1 MAKRRKFLA
10 GLGALA
16 SGSAAAVGTGAF
28 TSVSANRSV
37 SVETAG
43 DADAYLGLEPS
54 SGANGNYATT
64 VDGKLAI
71 QLDGSDETPGGDGVN
86 DDTVTKIKDVFR
98 MRNQGTQR
106 TYVYIEDTS
115 DQVTFKLSRASSEK
129 WINDTPVSTLTPNEV
144 VDVEGSEN
152 AILIDPGLEVK
163 IHMYIDT
170 TGESTPDTLLDG
182 DITIQAKADPPADS
196 PFGDS

>member
-1 MAKRRKFLA
+1 MERRKFLIGA
-10 GLGALA
+10 GSLA
-16 SGSAAAVGTGAF
+16 AGGAAALGSGAF
-28 TSVSANRSV
+28 TSVQADRSV
-37 SVETAG
+37 DVTVAG
-43 DADAYLGLEPS
+43 DANAFLGLEPS

-64 VDGKLAI
+64 EDGKLAI
-71 QLDGSDETPGGDGVN
+71 QLDGSDNTPEGNGVN
-86 DDTVTKIKDVFR
+86 NNAETIIKDVFR

-106 TYVYIEDTS
+106 VYVYIEDTS
-115 DQVTFKLSRASSEK
+115 DQVTFKLSRATSEK
-129 WINDTPVSTLTPNEV
+129 WINDSPVSTLTPNEV

-152 AILIDPGLEVK
+152 AILIDPGLEVM

>member
-115 DQVTFKLSRASSEK
+115 DQVTFKLSRATSNSY
-129 WINDTPVSTLTPNEV
+129 IQDSPISRLTPNEV
-144 VDVEGSEN
+144 VDVEGSGN

-163 IHMYIDT
+163 IHMFIDT